1 MLRKILLPTMLAIAV
16 SACGDDD
23 CETEVILDTSGRE
36 YCLPAEGSDKTICIQ
51 RPDTSHGLARA
62 CAEMASSCTAANTLG
77 VHVYA
82 QESYH
87 IVCMCYTP
95 ELAGVC
101 DGVVYDIYI
110 YPEY

>member
-36 YCLPAEGSDKTICIQ
+36 YCLPAKGSDKTICIQ
-51 RPDTSHGLARA
+51 RPDTSHGLAKA
-62 CAEMASSCTAANTLG
+62 CTEMASLCTAANTL
-77 VHVYA
+77 VAHVYA
-82 QESYH
+82 KESYH
-87 IVCMCYTP
+87 IVCMCYAP

-101 DGVVYDIYI
+101 DGVVYDIY
-110 YPEY
+110 PEY

>member
-36 YCLPAEGSDKTICIQ
+36 YCLPPRGSDKEICIP

-62 CAEMASSCTAANTLG
+62 CAEMASSCTNTLG

-82 QESYH
+82 LETYH
-87 IVCMCYTP
+87 IMCVCYAP

-101 DGVVYDIYI
+101 DGVVYDL
-110 YPEY
+110 

>member
-36 YCLPAEGSDKTICIQ
+36 YCLPAKGSDKTICIQ

-62 CAEMASSCTAANTLG
+62 CAEMASSCTSVNTLG

-82 QESYH
+82 HESYH
-87 IVCMCYTP
+87 IVCMCYAP

-101 DGVVYDIYI
+101 DGVVYDIYPA
-110 YPEY
+110 Y